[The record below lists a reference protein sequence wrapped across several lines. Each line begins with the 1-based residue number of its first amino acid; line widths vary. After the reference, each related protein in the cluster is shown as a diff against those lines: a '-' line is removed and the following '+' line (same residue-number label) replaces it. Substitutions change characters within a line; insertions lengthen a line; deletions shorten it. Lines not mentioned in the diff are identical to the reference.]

1 MVDQEQKN
9 HPAKITY
16 HYPIIDLEK
25 KTVKGIVTIDHRP
38 YLSASVDLSKGMIHV
53 EKNASESEE
62 QHFNDH
68 EMIEEIKEMAE
79 FIIVNHVEGYG
90 QGVLN

>member
-1 MVDQEQKN
+1 MADQEQEI
-9 HPAKITY
+9 HEAKITY
-16 HYPIIDLEK
+16 HYPLIDLEK

-53 EKNASESEE
+53 EKNAADNEV
-62 QHFNDH
+62 QQFNDH
-68 EMIEEIKEMAE
+68 EMIEQIKEMAE

-90 QGVLN
+90 QSTLN